1 MLTANFDYNLPEE
14 LIAQY
19 PLEERGAS
27 RMLVLDRKSGKCE
40 TGYFRDIVSYLEPGS
55 CAVFNNTKVI
65 RARIFGRKDSASGA
79 KVEIM
84 LVSMEPGGSDSWKC
98 LLRPRKRVKP
108 GTKVFP
114 ERRIDGSIIEDRF
127 ITVSGLNDD
136 GSSVVSFDGGAS
148 SMEIIEECGHIPLP
162 PYIKR
167 KDAESDV
174 RNYQTIFAK
183 EPGAVAAPTAG
194 LHFTPAIMEKIRA
207 KGVNTCEVTL
217 HVGAGT
223 FKPVATD
230 DIREHKMHSEDFSI
244 SAETAKLV
252 NQTRAAGK
260 KVLAAGTTTVRVLE
274 TVAGKG
280 HGLSAC
286 SGSTDI
292 FIYPPY
298 EPKAVDMLLTN
309 FHLPKSTLLMLV
321 CAFAG
326 RDNVMK
332 AYELAVKEKFR
343 FFSYGDCM
351 LLL

>member
-1 MLTANFDYNLPEE
+1 MLTANFDYKLPEE

-19 PLEERGAS
+19 PLKEREAS
-27 RMLVLDRKSGKCE
+27 RMLVLDRKSGACDI
-40 TGYFRDIVSYLEPGS
+40 TQFRNIVSYIEEGD

-65 RARIFGRKDSASGA
+65 RSRIFGKKDSTSGA
-79 KVEIM
+79 RVEI
-84 LVSMEPGGSDSWKC
+84 LLISQLPGNGDYWKC
-98 LLRPRKRVKP
+98 LLRPRKRVRP
-108 GTKVFP
+108 GTRVFP
-114 ERRIDGSIIEDRF
+114 EKSDGSIIEDRF
-127 ITVSGLNDD
+127 ISISSLNDD
-136 GSSVVSFDGGAS
+136 GSCDVCFDGGAS
-148 SMEIIEECGHIPLP
+148 AREIIAECGHVPLP

-167 KDAESDV
+167 KDVVEDIQ
-174 RNYQTIFAK
+174 NYQTIFAK

-194 LHFTPAIMEKIRA
+194 LHFTREVMNAIRS

-217 HVGAGT
+217 HVGPGT
-223 FKPVATD
+223 FKPVGVEN
-230 DIREHKMHSEDFSI
+230 IKEHQMHSEEFSI
-244 SAETAKLV
+244 SEDTARLI

-274 TVAGKG
+274 TRASAEGLLKAG
-280 HGLSAC
+280 

-298 EPKAVDMLLTN
+298 KPKAVDILLTN

-332 AYELAVKEKFR
+332 AYELAIKEKFR
-343 FFSYGDCM
+343 FYSYGDCM
-351 LLL
+351 LLI

>member
-19 PLEERGAS
+19 PLAERSSS

-40 TGYFRDIVSYLEPGS
+40 IGFFRDIVSYLDAGD

-65 RARIFGRKDSASGA
+65 RARIFGRKDSLSGA

-84 LVSMEPGGSDSWKC
+84 LVSIVPDGGDSWKC
-98 LLRPRKRVKP
+98 LLRPRKRVRI

-114 ERRIDGSIIEDRF
+114 ERRDGTLVEDRF
-127 ITVSGLNDD
+127 ITVTGLNDD
-136 GSSVVSFDGGAS
+136 GSSVVSFNGGAS
-148 SMEIIEECGHIPLP
+148 SLELIEECGHVPLP

-167 KDAESDV
+167 KDAESDI

-194 LHFTPAIMEKIRA
+194 LHFTPEVMEKIKA

-223 FKPVATD
+223 FKPVGVD
-230 DIREHKMHSEDFSI
+230 NIKEHKMHSEDFSI
-244 SAETAKLV
+244 SAETANLV
-252 NQTRAAGK
+252 NQTRSAGK
-260 KVLAAGTTTVRVLE
+260 RVLAAGTTTVRVLE
-274 TVAGKG
+274 TVASRDS
-280 HGLSAC
+280 GLSAC

-298 EPKAVDMLLTN
+298 TPKAVDMLLTN

-332 AYELAVKEKFR
+332 AYELAIKEKFR
-343 FFSYGDCM
+343 FYSYGDCM
-351 LLL
+351 LLI